1 MMKRG
6 LNKITSRFNVG
17 DKKKKKKDVWGWL
30 LDIRMIDNDNIARDA
45 SKVIR
50 IGDKG

>member
-17 DKKKKKKDVWGWL
+17 DKKKKKKTDVWGWL
-30 LDIRMIDNDNIARDA
+30 LDIRMIDNIARDI

-50 IGDKG
+50 IGD

>member
-1 MMKRG
+1 MKRG

-17 DKKKKKKDVWGWL
+17 DNNKKKKDVWGWL
-30 LDIRMIDNDNIARDA
+30 LDILMIDNIARDI

-50 IGDKG
+50 IGD

>member
-1 MMKRG
+1 MMKRV

-17 DKKKKKKDVWGWL
+17 DKKKKMDAWGWL
-30 LDIRMIDNDNIARDA
+30 LIYAQDDIARDI

-50 IGDKG
+50 IGD

>member
-17 DKKKKKKDVWGWL
+17 DKKKKKKKKDVWGWL
-30 LDIRMIDNDNIARDA
+30 LDIRMIDNIARDI

-50 IGDKG
+50 IGG

>member
-30 LDIRMIDNDNIARDA
+30 LDIRMIDNIARDI

-50 IGDKG
+50 IGD

>member
-6 LNKITSRFNVG
+6 LNNKITSRFNVG
-17 DKKKKKKDVWGWL
+17 DKKKKDVWGWL
-30 LDIRMIDNDNIARDA
+30 LDIRMIDNIARDI

-50 IGDKG
+50 IGD